1 MTYTLYL
8 AIITLFFCGAFAC
21 FVGGALSAVK
31 NLEFDDTQENSWIYA
46 LVGLGL
52 AITGFMIVFLSPDRP
67 TMIENSY
74 NEILQSRPD
83 CVKDVVNND
92 FTKVSL
98 DCAEKYI
105 NYRTDSLN
113 LAKEYF
119 EIKEQILNKL
129 KETK

>member
-8 AIITLFFCGAFAC
+8 ALLIPIFCGAIAC
-21 FVGGALSAVK
+21 FVGAALADA
-31 NLEFDDTQENSWIYA
+31 FGDTKENAWIYG

-67 TMIENSY
+67 TIIENSY
-74 NEILQSRPD
+74 NKILKSRPA
-83 CVKDVVNND
+83 CVLDVVDND

-98 DCAEKYI
+98 DCAEQYI
-105 NYRTDSLN
+105 DYRADSLN

-129 KETK
+129 K

>member
-8 AIITLFFCGAFAC
+8 AIIIPLFCGAFAC
-21 FVGGALSAVK
+21 FVGAALSVAFGKENADIYCAVGI
-31 NLEFDDTQENSWIYA
+31 L
-46 LVGLGL
+46 L
-52 AITGFMIVFLSPDRP
+52 AFAGFIVVFTSPDRP
-67 TMIENSY
+67 TIIENSY
-74 NEILQSRPD
+74 NKILKSRPE

-105 NYRTDSLN
+105 NYRTDSLSR
-113 LAKEYF
+113 AKDYF

>member
-8 AIITLFFCGAFAC
+8 AIIIPLFCGAFAC
-21 FVGGALSAVK
+21 FVGAALSAAFGNDNEK
-31 NLEFDDTQENSWIYA
+31 ENAWLYCS
-46 LVGLGL
+46 VGVLL
-52 AITGFMIVFLSPDRP
+52 AFAGFIVVFTSPDRP
-67 TMIENSY
+67 TIIENSY
-74 NEILQSRPD
+74 NKILKSRPE

-105 NYRTDSLN
+105 NYRTDSLKA
-113 LAKEYF
+113 AKDYF
-119 EIKEQILNKL
+119 EIKDQILNKL